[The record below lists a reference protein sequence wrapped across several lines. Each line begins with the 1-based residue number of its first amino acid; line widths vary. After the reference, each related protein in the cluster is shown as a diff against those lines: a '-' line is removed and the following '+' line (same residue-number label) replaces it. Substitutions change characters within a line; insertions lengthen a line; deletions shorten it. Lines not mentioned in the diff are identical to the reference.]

1 MFPEIIQS
9 HSLKTPQSTSEPE
22 DHLPESSLPRRLL
35 TLTLEVSTAK
45 LTAFVAE
52 DKFITLAAESVSLNR
67 HGGSLQA
74 YCPELAAGFDGNS
87 IFNFKEVEV
96 QLLPELEEMILHRN
110 PFPLLKT
117 LRNRVWLLSLGS
129 VSVEFP
135 YQYDFSRTLDEA
147 VGVQKWLKGLHRG
160 THAWASPSPAP
171 LPPDLLL
178 KVQHFSWVFLDDIFE
193 VKLHDNY
200 ELMKDESKESAK
212 RLQLLDAKVAA
223 LRKQHGELL
232 PARKIEELYAS
243 LERKNIEIYIQRSR
257 RLYGNTPMR
266 RALLTWSLAGL
277 ELVALADASF
287 HGPEHV
293 MEQVRELDPGSP
305 FPAEG
310 MDLVIQWCR
319 MLKCNVKTFLAL
331 SQPQILLY
339 SSTLRWMQNFWATW
353 TSVTR
358 PICRGKLFNNLK
370 PSKKK
375 LGQHYKQL
383 SYTALFPRLQVHYWA
398 SFAQQRGIQIE
409 CSQGHV
415 FTRGTQ
421 RLIPQAGTV
430 MRRLISE
437 WSVTQ
442 MVSDLSQVTVH
453 LMASPTE
460 ENTDH
465 CLDPLITKT
474 HLLSLSSLT
483 YQRHSNRTTEEELS
497 TRDGDP
503 AFHTHQ
509 LYLVDLRISWTTTN
523 RDIAFGLYDGYK
535 KAAVLKRNLSTEA
548 LKGLK
553 IDPQMSAKKPKR
565 GIPPS
570 AQIPSHAS
578 TPSFSVR
585 PDKGSSGGAYMLQK
599 LIEETDRFVVFT
611 EEESGMSDQLCGIAA
626 CQTDDIYNRNCL
638 IELVNCQ
645 MVLRGAETE
654 GCVIVSAAKA
664 QLLQCQ
670 HHPAWYGDTLKQKT
684 SWTCLLDGM
693 QYFATTESSP
703 TEQDGRQLWLED
715 SQPGWGGPL
724 YISSF
729 L

>member
-1 MFPEIIQS
+1 MYLYQHVRATLQCRDLLRATVFPEIIES
-9 HSLKTPQSTSEPE
+9 HSLNTPQSTWEPE

-87 IFNFKEVEV
+87 IFNLKEVEV

-110 PFPLLKT
+110 PFPALQT

-293 MEQVRELDPGSP
+293 IEQVRELDPGSP

-310 MDLVIQWCR
+310 MDLVTQWCR
-319 MLKCNVKTFLAL
+319 MLKCNVKTFLGKC
-331 SQPQILLY
+331 ILL
-339 SSTLRWMQNFWATW
+339 
-353 TSVTR
+353 VE
-358 PICRGKLFNNLK
+358 PGIC
-370 PSKKK
+370 P
-375 LGQHYKQL
+375 
-383 SYTALFPRLQVHYWA
+383 
-398 SFAQQRGIQIE
+398 
-409 CSQGHV
+409 
-415 FTRGTQ
+415 
-421 RLIPQAGTV
+421 
-430 MRRLISE
+430 
-437 WSVTQ
+437 
-442 MVSDLSQVTVH
+442 VS
-453 LMASPTE
+453 A
-460 ENTDH
+460 
-465 CLDPLITKT
+465 
-474 HLLSLSSLT
+474 
-483 YQRHSNRTTEEELS
+483 RELS
-497 TRDGDP
+497 
-503 AFHTHQ
+503 
-509 LYLVDLRISWTTTN
+509 
-523 RDIAFGLYDGYK
+523 
-535 KAAVLKRNLSTEA
+535 E
-548 LKGLK
+548 
-553 IDPQMSAKKPKR
+553 
-565 GIPPS
+565 
-570 AQIPSHAS
+570 
-578 TPSFSVR
+578 
-585 PDKGSSGGAYMLQK
+585 
-599 LIEETDRFVVFT
+599 
-611 EEESGMSDQLCGIAA
+611 
-626 CQTDDIYNRNCL
+626 
-638 IELVNCQ
+638 
-645 MVLRGAETE
+645 
-654 GCVIVSAAKA
+654 
-664 QLLQCQ
+664 
-670 HHPAWYGDTLKQKT
+670 
-684 SWTCLLDGM
+684 
-693 QYFATTESSP
+693 
-703 TEQDGRQLWLED
+703 
-715 SQPGWGGPL
+715 
-724 YISSF
+724 
-729 L
+729 